1 MALQPFSVNLFGA
14 FVCVGAVEQ
23 HDAARERAVGQHAE
37 KVALSATRL
46 GKDNRLLRSAELGR
60 LSERDLQRRQKR
72 ASLGVVLDGRRCGHQ
87 SPVLFLGGQLRSRV
101 LLPLT

>member
-1 MALQPFSVNLFGA
+1 MGLQPFSVNLFGA

-46 GKDNRLLRSAELGR
+46 VKLIAFCAAPSSAALANATSNAVRSAR
-60 LSERDLQRRQKR
+60 
-72 ASLGVVLDGRRCGHQ
+72 
-87 SPVLFLGGQLRSRV
+87 
-101 LLPLT
+101 PLALCSMAGAVGINL